1 MAELEFDDDEEAEE
15 EEDEE
20 VRSGSLC
27 GTDSCAIVP
36 RSFADQS
43 GRLAQDAEGKPEYK
57 IRNSYGE
64 GEKELKVS
72 REHARQG
79 TACLRLQDGCCVSPC
94 SCCIA
99 STTKLRRPPGEPRP
113 AGAAL
118 SRPSHAHQP
127 APDPSLPQPLRY
139 DEGQRNRGRHVDE
152 TRPCRPRRCATVSSG
167 SQLYRIASQL
177 LAAQATASSWR
188 WPG

>member
-79 TACLRLQDGCCVSPC
+79 TACLRLQDGCRVPVQLLYSVDDEV
-94 SCCIA
+94 A
-99 STTKLRRPPGEPRP
+99 ATTGRAEACGCGPLTPLSRSP
-113 AGAAL
+113 AG
-118 SRPSHAHQP
+118 
-127 APDPSLPQPLRY
+127 
-139 DEGQRNRGRHVDE
+139 V
-152 TRPCRPRRCATVSSG
+152 
-167 SQLYRIASQL
+167 
-177 LAAQATASSWR
+177 
-188 WPG
+188 